1 MSPIE
6 ICNLLHVWVSCLDG
20 CCLLSACS
28 QTHNQIQFKE
38 LEIQQSSK
46 AKKHHFQYTNH
57 QVFLKC
63 LRKHLFKTYAKWRIK
78 TSIFIT
84 ATFVILSRLRFLSY
98 LLGVTT
104 VSVMSNPNTIDICT
118 NIHLLRITQMILWEL
133 NIRLIWD
140 RVK

>member
-1 MSPIE
+1 MYG
-6 ICNLLHVWVSCLDG
+6 WVAWMAVACLVH
-20 CCLLSACS
+20 AHKRI
-28 QTHNQIQFKE
+28 TRFIQGARNSTK
-38 LEIQQSSK
+38 QQSK
-46 AKKHHFQYTNH
+46 KKHHFQYTNH

-63 LRKHLFKTYAKWRIK
+63 LHKHLFKTYAKWRIK
-78 TSIFIT
+78 TWIFIT

-104 VSVMSNPNTIDICT
+104 VSVMSNPNTIDIFT
-118 NIHLLRITQMILWEL
+118 NIHLLRITQMILWQL